1 MNITDCFQ
9 MRKRRSVDKTPGRS
23 HEDGRGT
30 SVSPVGRKLHT
41 PCHPSRTSCNTSFFD
56 QSLDIVWDNNS
67 PSPARTLSLGKRK
80 KHYGSDSSSSG
91 GEISDLV
98 QKLADKSGQT
108 PESNHPMLAFWMS
121 REGNATSQ
129 KMNGNG
135 TVSGISATTQKN
147 QEFQTPSRRPRRV
160 LRKCNKSKMRLL
172 KQDIELL
179 CNQVEK
185 TDGENSIQE
194 ETGSPRSNISKSDQQ
209 KDDAFTVLK
218 QRQTTEPDCNDRV
231 SATVDE
237 QLFDGWDTD
246 EDTVLS
252 QVEIPCFNNNVPET
266 QVLTNT
272 QLLHTASHTLYKNS
286 NVKPKAF
293 DSKDQSMEKQIDEN
307 DSIVTESWDFV
318 DDFGNGDD
326 EDILESALDEFE
338 KSQQVSVPDIRRVP
352 LLHVKSEL
360 SHSDIK
366 ADVCNSIIPVS
377 RLQNSN
383 SGCQVQRL
391 QDTSSTLQRNS
402 YAKCQTTAA
411 KTNFSFIPRSMYENT
426 MNAASRTL
434 VTHSEVR
441 DTRALASSSNKVQ
454 RNSNSQGIVNK
465 PQENLSAKQ
474 KTAKGGTKP
483 FQYSKE
489 EIERKKIEALNR
501 RKQKMSQS
509 QQNNQNSRI

>member
-1 MNITDCFQ
+1 M
-9 MRKRRSVDKTPGRS
+9 
-23 HEDGRGT
+23 
-30 SVSPVGRKLHT
+30 
-41 PCHPSRTSCNTSFFD
+41 
-56 QSLDIVWDNNS
+56 
-67 PSPARTLSLGKRK
+67 
-80 KHYGSDSSSSG
+80 
-91 GEISDLV
+91 
-98 QKLADKSGQT
+98 
-108 PESNHPMLAFWMS
+108 
-121 REGNATSQ
+121 
-129 KMNGNG
+129 
-135 TVSGISATTQKN
+135 
-147 QEFQTPSRRPRRV
+147 
-160 LRKCNKSKMRLL
+160 
-172 KQDIELL
+172 
-179 CNQVEK
+179 
-185 TDGENSIQE
+185 
-194 ETGSPRSNISKSDQQ
+194 
-209 KDDAFTVLK
+209 K

-266 QVLTNT
+266 QILTNT
-272 QLLHTASHTLYKNS
+272 QLLNTASHTMYKNI

-366 ADVCNSIIPVS
+366 TDVCNSIIPVS

-383 SGCQVQRL
+383 SGCQVQTL

-402 YAKCQTTAA
+402 SAKCQTTAA
-411 KTNFSFIPRSMYENT
+411 QTNFSFIPRSMYENT

-441 DTRALASSSNKVQ
+441 DTRALASSSTKVQ
-454 RNSNSQGIVNK
+454 RKCHSQGIVNK
-465 PQENLSAKQ
+465 PQENVSAEQ
-474 KTAKGGTKP
+474 KNAKGKYSLGYYHSPVKAFCCMADNLYLVYTILPRYMKNFP
-483 FQYSKE
+483 LAFEKYIIYFNCHLLTLHPELSSLLLREKIAAQKCMVLPVSYILQTQY
-489 EIERKKIEALNR
+489 LP
-501 RKQKMSQS
+501 
-509 QQNNQNSRI
+509 

>member
-1 MNITDCFQ
+1 M
-9 MRKRRSVDKTPGRS
+9 
-23 HEDGRGT
+23 
-30 SVSPVGRKLHT
+30 
-41 PCHPSRTSCNTSFFD
+41 
-56 QSLDIVWDNNS
+56 
-67 PSPARTLSLGKRK
+67 
-80 KHYGSDSSSSG
+80 
-91 GEISDLV
+91 
-98 QKLADKSGQT
+98 
-108 PESNHPMLAFWMS
+108 
-121 REGNATSQ
+121 
-129 KMNGNG
+129 
-135 TVSGISATTQKN
+135 
-147 QEFQTPSRRPRRV
+147 
-160 LRKCNKSKMRLL
+160 
-172 KQDIELL
+172 
-179 CNQVEK
+179 
-185 TDGENSIQE
+185 
-194 ETGSPRSNISKSDQQ
+194 
-209 KDDAFTVLK
+209 K

-266 QVLTNT
+266 QILTNT

-366 ADVCNSIIPVS
+366 TDVCNSIIPVS

-383 SGCQVQRL
+383 SGCQVKRL

-426 MNAASRTL
+426 MNAASTL
-434 VTHSEVR
+434 VRHSEVR
-441 DTRALASSSNKVQ
+441 DTRALASSNNKVQ

-474 KTAKGGTKP
+474 KTAKGK
-483 FQYSKE
+483 YSPVKAFCFMADNLYRVYT
-489 EIERKKIEALNR
+489 I
-501 RKQKMSQS
+501 
-509 QQNNQNSRI
+509 